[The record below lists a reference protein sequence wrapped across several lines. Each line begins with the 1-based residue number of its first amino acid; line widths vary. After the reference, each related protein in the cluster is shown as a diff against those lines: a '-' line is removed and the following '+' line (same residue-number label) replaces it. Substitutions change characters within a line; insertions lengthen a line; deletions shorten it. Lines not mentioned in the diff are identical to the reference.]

1 MKYLKPEKVIAE
13 MLASPTFSSFAGR
26 IYDIAPA
33 NVATKPYITVDVISD
48 VNQSNVDSR
57 ARLEVRVIFGSDKKQ
72 YEARQWI
79 ETLTTFFCGNIKK
92 FSNEEV
98 YMVDI
103 EEQRLLLDTDNNRIV
118 LCDFYF
124 SYLRI

>member
-1 MKYLKPEKVIAE
+1 MKYLKPEKVIAD
-13 MLASPTFSSFAGR
+13 MIASPVFSSFSWR

-48 VNQSNVDSR
+48 IRQSDVDSR
-57 ARLEVRVIFGSDKKQ
+57 ARLEVRVIFWPDKKQ

-79 ETLTTFFCGNIKK
+79 ETITDYFCGNIKK

-98 YMVDI
+98 YMVDV
-103 EEQRLLLDTDNNRIV
+103 EEQRLFIDTDNNRIV
-118 LCDFYF
+118 LCDFYL
-124 SYLRI
+124 SYLRM